1 MDPFLGHFW
10 GSKMTPFWP
19 NPVYS
24 SPRPE
29 RGGFRGVSKNDP
41 KMTLFK
47 KCQKVSKMTVF
58 RPLLATVRGSKNGV
72 KNDPKNDPFL
82 DPLFPEI
89 GCKYRGKWP
98 KMGHFGGPKS
108 DPFLDPILDPLP
120 RRLP

>member
-58 RPLLATVRGSKNGV
+58 RP
-72 KNDPKNDPFL
+72 
-82 DPLFPEI
+82 PL
-89 GCKYRGKWP
+89 
-98 KMGHFGGPKS
+98 GGPKS
-108 DPFLDPILDPLP
+108 DPKRVTFGPFLGPLLGHFP
-120 RRLP
+120 LYFPPKPVNRGSKKGVKK